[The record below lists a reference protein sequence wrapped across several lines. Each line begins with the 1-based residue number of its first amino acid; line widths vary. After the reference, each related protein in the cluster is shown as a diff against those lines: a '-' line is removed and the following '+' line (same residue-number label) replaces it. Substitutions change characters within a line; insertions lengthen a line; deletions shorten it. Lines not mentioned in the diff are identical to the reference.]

1 MPATPSSAAS
11 APGVNSAKSHS
22 GSDPIVLCSGSR
34 TLKVME
40 NANMNLMFVGLFVVS
55 GLWAGC
61 AWDNSPPPY
70 HSVISYDPSQ
80 AHTYVSVA
88 PVKNAPSIR
97 DWKTDEDVGIDYGS
111 KGYGTAAGPSAAPT
125 ASQAV
130 GGAVSTPSGAS
141 SGGAA
146 GTTSPASAVPGSI
159 IGPYP
164 GTPPITTTPAP
175 ITTTPATGPNS
186 TLSTPATSPFT
197 APTAPTNT
205 GSGVIFTN
213 RFTTPTNTVLNP
225 GLNTPVP

>member
-1 MPATPSSAAS
+1 MPDTPSSAAS

-34 TLKVME
+34 RLKVME

-70 HSVISYDPSQ
+70 HSVISYDPSR
-80 AHTYVSVA
+80 AHNYVSVV

-97 DWKTDEDVGIDYGS
+97 DWKADEDVGIDYGS
-111 KGYGTAAGPSAAPT
+111 KGYGAAGPSAAPT
-125 ASQAV
+125 AGQAA

-146 GTTSPASAVPGSI
+146 GTTTQTTSA
-159 IGPYP
+159 
-164 GTPPITTTPAP
+164 PPSN
-175 ITTTPATGPNS
+175 GLNS
-186 TLSTPATSPFT
+186 TLSRPTST
-197 APTAPTNT
+197 QYPTFSTSSPTNT
-205 GSGVIFTN
+205 SSGVIFTN
-213 RFTTPTNTVLNP
+213 RYAAPSNSLLSPGSGTPTP
-225 GLNTPVP
+225 